1 MKDRFR
7 VALTIKGLPLGKNFD
22 TKEEADTWIL
32 EKMNEPD
39 GVKYYRVLDR
49 ELKRIIET
57 ERGVRR

>member
-7 VALTIKGLPLGKNFD
+7 VAIIVKGFPQGKNFS